1 MTRNKLR
8 LGVNID
14 HVATVR
20 NARGGNHPDPIRA
33 ARIVQKAGADG
44 ITAHLR
50 EDRRHIKDRDIELL
64 REEIDLPLNLEMAS
78 TNEMLDIALKVLP
91 NAVCLVPEK
100 REERTTEGG
109 LDIAGNIKKFEP
121 FVRQLNSAGIRL
133 SLFIEPDRTQLD
145 ASKTLGAPV
154 VELHTGAYCLE
165 KVGSMEQS
173 NALTQIMDSASYA
186 EKLGIECHAGHGLD
200 FSTVEKIAAIPNIA
214 ELNIGHFLIGEA
226 IFEGLEQSINRMR
239 AVMENARSKVF
250 KDQSRL

>member
-1 MTRNKLR
+1 MRDILR

-20 NARGGNHPDPIRA
+20 NARGGIHPDPIRA
-33 ARIVQKAGADG
+33 AKIVQKAGADG

-109 LDIAGNIKKFEP
+109 LDIAGNIQKLEP
-121 FVRQLNSAGIRL
+121 FVRQLNNAGIRL
-133 SLFIEPDRTQLD
+133 SLFIEPDRNQLD
-145 ASKTLGAPV
+145 ASKALGVPV

-165 KVGSMEQS
+165 KVGSTEQS
-173 NALTQIMDSASYA
+173 NALAKIIDSASYA

-200 FSTVEKIAAIPNIA
+200 FSTVKKIAAIPNIV

-226 IFEGLEQSINRMR
+226 IFEGLEQSISRMR
-239 AVMENARSKVF
+239 ALIENARSKVL
-250 KDQSRL
+250 KD